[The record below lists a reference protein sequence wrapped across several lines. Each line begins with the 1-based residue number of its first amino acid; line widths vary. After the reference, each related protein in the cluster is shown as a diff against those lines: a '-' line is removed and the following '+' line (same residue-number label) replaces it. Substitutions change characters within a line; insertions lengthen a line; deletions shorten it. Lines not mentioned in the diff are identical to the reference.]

1 MGRVW
6 VNGHWRNRPSRRRKN
21 IEQAA
26 GSGCLALL
34 FLIGIAFV
42 LLLVLCQAASAHP
55 GFTGSIFV
63 LAVAGIIGYF
73 VHKWKRAKEQRDLQ
87 AYQQYMAQVQAQNVA
102 AAEHQQMVYREQ
114 QRQMQN
120 QREYELRRERQRQE
134 YELKREQIKTLGGML
149 MLTPTEFEEVIGQML
164 ASKGLQNVRRVGGSG
179 DLSVDLLATDTHGNR
194 VVVQCKRYNPGRSIS
209 SPELQKFIGMMFV
222 QHKAQ
227 KGIFVTTSTFTQP
240 AIDLA
245 KDNNIV
251 LIDGNAL
258 VRLMQSMTM

>member
-1 MGRVW
+1 MGHVW
-6 VNGHWRNRPSRRRKN
+6 VNGHWRSRPSRRRKTTG
-21 IEQAA
+21 EAA
-26 GSGCLALL
+26 GLGCLALP

-42 LLLVLCQAASAHP
+42 FLLVLCQVASAHP
-55 GFTGSIFV
+55 GFTGLIV
-63 LAVAGIIGYF
+63 ILAIAAIIGYF
-73 VHKWKRAKEQRDLQ
+73 VRKWKIAKEQRDYQ
-87 AYQQYMAQVQAQNVA
+87 AYQQYMAQAQAQNAA

-120 QREYELRRERQRQE
+120 QREYALRRERQRQE

-149 MLTPTEFEEVIGQML
+149 MLTPTQFEEVIGQML

-179 DLSVDLLATDTHGNR
+179 DLSVDLLAIDTNGNR

-222 QHKAQ
+222 QHKAH

-245 KDNNIV
+245 RDNNIV
-251 LIDGNAL
+251 LIDGNTL